1 MFKRLGLNRNLS
13 VMCGTIFVNVFMAFM
28 WNPLLP
34 LYLRALGAN
43 DWEVGVSFTLI
54 GIARTLFAVFGG
66 ALADRYGRK
75 RLLVAPT
82 LATIPLYFVAG
93 ITGNWIVL
101 VALLVGANALA
112 ALQWP
117 AFAALVAESAGDD
130 RVARSYSLTE
140 FSVLAGLIGGPIAGA
155 ALLGTFDIPA
165 LILLN
170 VPALIGTAILRAWG
184 LQEKTH
190 RATSS
195 TLPKLR
201 AAIDS
206 NVRWFILMGAL
217 IASAFSISF
226 GPYFAIL
233 ARDAWHNSEAE
244 INLLFAA
251 GNCASM
257 LGIGLGRL
265 SDRWGA
271 RRVLVLGALGYGVS
285 AMAWGIAPTWHWGLL
300 PLLIAFG
307 FSEAAFI
314 ALQTLQ
320 AEITTRE
327 TRTSVFGIIA
337 TTTGVI
343 GGLGPTLGAWLITL
357 GGNPMP
363 FIAAGAM
370 GLLAILAA
378 WPIRKQQTAS
388 TRSEPRA
395 AAQAE

>member
-1 MFKRLGLNRNLS
+1 MFKRLGLSRNLS
-13 VMCGTIFVNVFMAFM
+13 IICGTIFINVFVLFA
-28 WNPLLP
+28 WTPLLP
-34 LYLRALGAN
+34 LHLRALGAN
-43 DWEVGVSFTLI
+43 EWEVGVSFTLM
-54 GIARTLFAVFGG
+54 GVARTLFAVFGG

-82 LATIPLYFVAG
+82 FATIPLYFVAG

-101 VALLVGANALA
+101 VALLISANALA

-117 AFAALVAESAGDD
+117 AFAALVAESAGDG

-140 FSVLAGLIGGPIAGA
+140 FSVLAGLIGGPMAGA
-155 ALLGTFDIPA
+155 ALLGMLNIPA

-170 VPALIGTAILRAWG
+170 AIALIGTAILRAWG

-201 AAIDS
+201 TAIDS

-251 GNCASM
+251 GNSASM
-257 LGIGLGRL
+257 LGIVLGRL

-271 RRVLVLGALGYGVS
+271 RRVLILGALGYGVS
-285 AMAWGIAPTWHWGLL
+285 AIAWGVAPTWQWGLL
-300 PLLIAFG
+300 PLFIAFG

-314 ALQTLQ
+314 AQQTLQ

-363 FIAAGAM
+363 FIAAGVM
-370 GLLAILAA
+370 GLLAILAVS
-378 WPIRKQQTAS
+378 PIRKQQTAS
-388 TRSEPRA
+388 TRSEPQA